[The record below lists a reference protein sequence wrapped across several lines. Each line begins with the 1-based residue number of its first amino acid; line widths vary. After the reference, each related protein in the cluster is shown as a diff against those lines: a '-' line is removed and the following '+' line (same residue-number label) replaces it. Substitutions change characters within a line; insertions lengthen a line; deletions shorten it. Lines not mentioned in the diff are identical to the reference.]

1 MLNIDNPSQENN
13 HNILLTSP
21 NNNPSNSPTSPSLN
35 IIPPLDFQNDNEYI
49 NNNIS
54 ELSSILQEIPLHNLN
69 DYYNIETNIF
79 KRRIEKLNLQFFWIY
94 ESILE
99 GQNLNNN
106 NNSTENNINNSSKQT
121 LIFPYNKLFLILFK
135 EISLYIEEII
145 RLNKQL
151 NSKNKNEKIYLNK
164 LNDYKIKEKDYLMN
178 KQMIKTLKRNI
189 RKLEKNIE
197 KLKKENEKLNKKLF
211 SEKYSHTKN
220 FNGNN
225 NINKHGFCF
234 SINNNINNYRYQN
247 YQRANTIYNEYYGFN
262 NLTDQEN
269 INSSNRNN
277 FSIKT
282 NKIMNKVN
290 KSPSKEIVK
299 TINKED
305 MNKLINSCD
314 RLYEKNEYDNFYTNT
329 ETDNDNKNLVYMN
342 INQCQDEINNL
353 NKIENLLMNFIQNG
367 TKNLSTE
374 SNKSFKNLMNSPKNN
389 VKYKINI
396 DKNNH
401 SSSKKFLFN
410 DKKIKKINKV
420 LDFRSNIITNK
431 NKS

>member
-99 GQNLNNN
+99 GQNFNNN
-106 NNSTENNINNSSKQT
+106 NTENNINNSSKQT

-290 KSPSKEIVK
+290 KSPSKDIVK

-314 RLYEKNEYDNFYTNT
+314 RLYEKNEYYNFYTNT